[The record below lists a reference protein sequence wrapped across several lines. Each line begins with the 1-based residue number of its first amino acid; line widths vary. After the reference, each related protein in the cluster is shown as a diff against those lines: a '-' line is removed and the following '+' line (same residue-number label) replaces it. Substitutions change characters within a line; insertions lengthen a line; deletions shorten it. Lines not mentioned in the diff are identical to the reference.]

1 MDARLAAYEAKD
13 ARLRALIVE
22 RKLQIVPA
30 DFDRLVQA
38 ALDAGFD
45 AYYAPRRFGNSREEF
60 TARQAMIAA
69 SFNPEPTEIVGLA
82 RSLPMVRANSRS
94 CAMEYGLGCN
104 NLGSMYQQGQGVTR
118 DEGKAFELYAKACT
132 LRTGVGCR
140 NVGILH
146 ADAVTLPHDRALAV
160 AEFAKGCRF
169 GDLDSCNKQA
179 WHLEQGLGTPRNI
192 DEA

>member
-1 MDARLAAYEAKD
+1 
-13 ARLRALIVE
+13 
-22 RKLQIVPA
+22 
-30 DFDRLVQA
+30 
-38 ALDAGFD
+38 
-45 AYYAPRRFGNSREEF
+45 
-60 TARQAMIAA
+60 
-69 SFNPEPTEIVGLA
+69 
-82 RSLPMVRANSRS
+82 
-94 CAMEYGLGCN
+94 MEYGLGCN